1 MKRTLSGIQPTGE
14 VHLGNYIGALQHWV
28 TQQDERDCFYCI
40 VDLHA
45 ITIPKD
51 PAVLR
56 EATLDLAAVLLAI
69 GIDPD
74 RATLF
79 VQSHVPEHPV
89 LAWVLECSAT
99 FGELR
104 RMTQF
109 KDKAVKGKEGDLSVG
124 YFAYP
129 VLQAADILIYQAD
142 EVPVGED
149 QRQHIE
155 LTRDIAQRFNARY
168 GETFKVPQATI
179 PKVGAKILDL
189 QNPAAKMSK
198 SAESPRGTIKVT
210 DTADEIRK
218 KIKTAV
224 TDSGR
229 DVVAAPDRPAI
240 TNLLTIYSVATG
252 KTIKELEQELEGKG
266 YADLKGGLADAL
278 IAFLDPIQ
286 KRYADLKNDRAE
298 LSRLVEK
305 GADKAQSIAAQTLAT
320 AYERV
325 GFLPRGSGNEPAQR

>member
-1 MKRTLSGIQPTGE
+1 MKRILSGIQPSGE
-14 VHLGNYIGALQHWV
+14 VHLGNYIGALQHWAA
-28 TQQDERDCFYCI
+28 QQDEKDCFYCI

-45 ITIPKD
+45 ITVPQDPK
-51 PAVLR
+51 VLR
-56 EATLDLAAVLLAI
+56 ESTLDLAAVLIAI
-69 GIDPD
+69 GIDPE
-74 RATLF
+74 RSTLF
-79 VQSHVPEHPV
+79 VQSQVPEHPQ
-89 LAWVLECSAT
+89 LSWLLECVAT

-109 KDKAVKGKEGDLSVG
+109 KDKAVKQKEGNVSVG
-124 YFAYP
+124 LFTYP

-168 GETFKVPQATI
+168 GETFVVPQPSI

-198 SAESPRGTIKVT
+198 SADSPRGTVKLT

-218 KIKTAV
+218 KVKTAV

-229 DVVAAPDRPAI
+229 DVAASPDRPAI

-252 KTIKELEQELEGKG
+252 KPIAELEQELAGKG
-266 YADLKGGLADAL
+266 YADLKGGLSDAL

-286 KRYADLKNDRAE
+286 KRYADLKDDPAE
-298 LSRLVEK
+298 LGRLLDRGAEK
-305 GADKAQSIAAQTLAT
+305 AGTVASKTLAT
-320 AYERV
+320 AYDRV
-325 GFLPRGSGNEPAQR
+325 GLLPPSGRQVH